1 MITMDKLQWTK
12 PIFGSKLDIR
22 RGQELIGNIR
32 WENMVSSKAQAMFNG
47 RLFTLNREFFLSKLE
62 IYDANDQSLLG
73 MVMIN
78 LFSPRSDVVI
88 NGKRFEL
95 EIQNFWQSR
104 WSWKFNGD
112 EIITYTSNEFL
123 TKERGEIELFT
134 TLNEEVEV
142 LILLGLFV
150 RNQFILFM
158 LLLLLIIVLIVV

>member
-1 MITMDKLQWTK
+1 MEKLQWTK
-12 PIFGSKLDIR
+12 NVFGSKLEIR
-22 RGQELIGNIR
+22 RGNELIGSIR
-32 WENMVSSKAQAMFNG
+32 WENMVSSKAQAMIAG
-47 RLFTLNREFFLSKLE
+47 RLFILNREFFLSKLE

-78 LFSPRSDVVI
+78 LFNPRSDVVI

-104 WSWKFNGD
+104 WSWKFNGS

-123 TKERGEIELFT
+123 SKDKGEIELST
-134 TLNEEVEV
+134 TFSEEVEI

-150 RNQFILFM
+150 RNQFVLFM
-158 LLLLLIIVLIVV
+158 LLLLLIVILIVV